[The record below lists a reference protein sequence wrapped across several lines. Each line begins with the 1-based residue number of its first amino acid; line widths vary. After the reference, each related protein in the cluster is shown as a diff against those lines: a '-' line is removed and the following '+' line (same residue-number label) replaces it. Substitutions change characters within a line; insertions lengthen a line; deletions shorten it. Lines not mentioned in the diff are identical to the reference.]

1 MEQPL
6 LAASLRSRHDF
17 DLIKSYIDVRVST
30 YSKPFQIVM
39 NKVGEYYKR
48 DSDAALVEPTIL
60 LTQIAES
67 IRNDKHVQRFT
78 ELINESLAST
88 GSDINVRAAILLAKQ
103 QEVGDK
109 LSQALAIDASGSGKI
124 DELIEELKHLRSMTS
139 LDELAGKGL
148 ESFSKVD
155 LTSLITKE
163 FDPEGLLAVYPSS
176 LNERLDG
183 GVRGGHH
190 LLVFAQVETGK
201 SAMCINMSCGFAR
214 QGKRVV
220 YIINEDRP
228 EDIILRHIANL
239 SGMTKYQ
246 IRENPR
252 KAQDL
257 AESAGWDNITVVSAE
272 PGTPDAIEEY
282 VETEDPDA
290 VIVDQLRNL
299 HVKAESRVNQLELA
313 ATAVRNIG
321 KRTNKVM
328 VSVTQAGDSAT
339 NKLILDKGDV
349 DFSNVGIPSQMDVM
363 IGLGLDP
370 TFEAEGLRNISLC
383 KNKISGRHE
392 NFPVRIIP
400 QLSRITS
407 V

>member
-6 LAASLRSRHDF
+6 LAASLRSREDHE
-17 DLIKSYIDVRVST
+17 LISQYINMRLAT

-39 NKVGEYYKR
+39 HKVGEYYKR
-48 DSDAALVEPTIL
+48 DANVSHVDPSIL

-67 IRNDKHVQRFT
+67 IRNDKHVARFT
-78 ELINESLAST
+78 ELINESLATT

-103 QEVGDK
+103 QEVGDQ
-109 LSQALAIDASGSGKI
+109 LSQALAQDAGGNAKI
-124 DELIEELKHLRSMTS
+124 DELIEELRNLRSMTS
-139 LDELAGKGL
+139 LDELEGKGL
-148 ESFSKVD
+148 ESFANVD
-155 LTSLITKE
+155 LASLIARE
-163 FDPEGLLAVYPSS
+163 FDPEGLIALYPSS

-183 GVRGGHH
+183 GARGGHH
-190 LLVFAQVETGK
+190 ILVFAQVETGK
-201 SAMCINMSCGFAR
+201 SAVCINMDCGFAR
-214 QGKRVV
+214 QGKKSL

-246 IRENPR
+246 IQENPR

-257 AESAGWDNITVVSAE
+257 AESAGWGNVTVINAE
-272 PGTPDAIEEY
+272 PGTPSQIEDAIELH
-282 VETEDPDA
+282 DPDV

-299 HVKAESRVNQLELA
+299 QVKAESRVNQLELA
-313 ATAVRNIG
+313 ATSMRNIG
-321 KRTNKVM
+321 KRTNKLV
-328 VSVTQAGDSAT
+328 VSVTQAGDSAN
-339 NKLILDKGDV
+339 NKLTLDKGDV

-363 IGLGLDP
+363 IGVGVDP
-370 TFEAEGLRNISLC
+370 TFEAEGLRNFSLC

-392 NFPVRIIP
+392 NWPVRIIP
-400 QLSRITS
+400 QLSRIIS